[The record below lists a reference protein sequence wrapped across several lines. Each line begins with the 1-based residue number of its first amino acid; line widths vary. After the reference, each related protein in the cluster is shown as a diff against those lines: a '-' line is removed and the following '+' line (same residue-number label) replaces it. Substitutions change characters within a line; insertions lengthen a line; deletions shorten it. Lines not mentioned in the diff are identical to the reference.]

1 MQLFVIDSPYQFRL
15 FRCMSRPFFFGY
27 GSLVNINTHTYGET
41 SAARLVGW
49 RRVWQ
54 MTELRPFPFLSV
66 EPCEGAQIDGLIAH
80 VPDGDWA
87 QLDKREKG
95 YGRHASHQVKHNRD
109 DNPEVA
115 IYVVPKPA
123 PEIKLDK
130 GPILLSYLDVVIQG
144 YLKEFGEAGVRGFFD
159 TTAGWDHPILNDRSA
174 PEYPRHQTLTAQE
187 TELVNSELARLGITL

>member
-1 MQLFVIDSPYQFRL
+1 MI
-15 FRCMSRPFFFGY
+15 RPFFFGY
-27 GSLVNINTHTYGET
+27 GSLVNTQTHTYRET
-41 SAARLVGW
+41 SQARLTGW
-49 RRVWQ
+49 QRVWQ
-54 MTELRPFPFLSV
+54 MTPLRPFPFLSI
-66 EPCEGAQIDGLIAH
+66 EPMDGAEIDGLIAH

-87 QLDKREKG
+87 QLDQRERG
-95 YGRHASHQVKHNRD
+95 YGRHATAQVKHARP
-109 DNPEVA
+109 DNPEIA

-144 YLKEFGEAGVRGFFD
+144 FLTEFGEAGVRGFFD
-159 TTAGWDHPILNDRSA
+159 TTSGWDHPVLNDRSA